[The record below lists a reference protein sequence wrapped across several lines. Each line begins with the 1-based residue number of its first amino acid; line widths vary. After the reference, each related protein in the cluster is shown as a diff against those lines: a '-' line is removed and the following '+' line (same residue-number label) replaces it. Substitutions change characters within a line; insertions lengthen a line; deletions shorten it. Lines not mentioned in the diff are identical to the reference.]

1 MKAHIHLII
10 VAFTLL
16 ACNENNEKAEEN
28 IKSVKYERI
37 GFSNSNQT
45 HRFSGIVKAE
55 YETGL
60 SFKVG
65 GTLSKVDVKIGD
77 KVRKGQLIARIDPI
91 DYEVQREQAVA
102 QKKSAESQLVVA
114 RSTFSRAE
122 KLYEN
127 NSVALSEYEQAKAS
141 LASAESQFKAANK
154 QLEAANNQI
163 SYTRLNA
170 PMNGVITS
178 LMVESNELV
187 SAGSIVAVLSSEGNP
202 EVEVGVPES
211 VIAKLQKGQEVTI
224 EFPSIANDDFKGKI
238 EKVAFASGQSSTYH
252 VMVSITD
259 PIGEMRPGMSAEVSF
274 IMSKISDDQQN
285 IIVAPIAAVGK
296 DPQGHFVF
304 VLQENSDSLYR
315 VEKRK
320 VSIGRMLDTGFEIKN
335 GLEGKEL
342 VVTAGIPF
350 LRDSMKVKL
359 LNK

>member
-1 MKAHIHLII
+1 MKAHLPLII
-10 VAFTLL
+10 IAFTLL

-65 GTLSKVDVKIGD
+65 GTLSKVDVKLGD
-77 KVRKGQLIARIDPI
+77 KVKKGQLIGRIDPI

-202 EVEVGVPES
+202 EVEVGIPES

-224 EFPSIANDDFKGKI
+224 ELANDNFKGKI
-238 EKVAFASGQSSTYH
+238 EKVAFASGQSSTYP

-259 PIGEMRPGMSAEVSF
+259 PIGEIRPGMSAEVSF
-274 IMSKISDDQQN
+274 VMSKISDDQQN

-320 VSIGRMLDTGFEIKN
+320 VIIGRMLDTGFEINN